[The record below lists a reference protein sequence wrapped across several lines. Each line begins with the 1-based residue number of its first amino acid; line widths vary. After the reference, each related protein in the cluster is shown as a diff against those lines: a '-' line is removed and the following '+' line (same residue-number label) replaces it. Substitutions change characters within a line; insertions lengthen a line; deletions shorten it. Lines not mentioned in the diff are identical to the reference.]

1 MKPLRKSKYIKVYT
15 YHENK
20 TLTLEYVKIAN
31 FPKTILINPNHI
43 YMSNGFQSIIK
54 TSTSAETINPLD
66 FSSKYD
72 AKKFESAIESK
83 IIKETFG
90 NLDTGKLDI
99 MKVLLFVNIGI
110 NLVLLYIL
118 LKNSGAI

>member
-15 YHENK
+15 YNENK
-20 TLTLEYVKIAN
+20 IMTLEYIKIAK

-66 FSSKYD
+66 FESKYD
-72 AKKFESAIESK
+72 AKKFQSAIESK
-83 IIKETFG
+83 IIRETFG
-90 NLDTGKLDI
+90 NLETGKIDL
-99 MKVLLFVNIGI
+99 MKVLLFVNIGV
-110 NLVLLYIL
+110 NLILLYII
-118 LKNSGAI
+118 LKNNGII